1 MASPGDEQ
9 QEAAAR
15 PTGLGRALLLTA
27 ASLVLPG
34 IAHLRTGR
42 RTAGIVLLSGYAL
55 AIAAIVATGILVFG
69 DVTLG
74 ASMAVQGR
82 WLLTAS
88 AIAFV
93 GTVVW
98 MAVVVHSW
106 VITRPRP
113 SRAGAATAGGV
124 LVVVLCVV
132 AAAPAAAVMHT
143 SYVTYSTLS
152 SVFGS
157 VDPLGEPPHD
167 AADPWNGRDRIEV
180 LLIGGDS
187 GSNRYGMRNDSTMLA
202 SIDVE
207 TGDVVLIGIP
217 RNLEDVQFPEGSKL
231 AEAYP
236 PPAGFDDLFNEVYQT
251 VAENPQELA
260 ENPAADDPSADT
272 LKSVVGHMT
281 GLEPEYYALVD
292 MKGFEGIIDAI
303 GGIDV
308 YLEDPIPYG
317 LEGDILPAGQQHLD
331 GNQALWYGR
340 SRVNSDD
347 YTRMGRQGCLLKY
360 VVEQADPTAVLRGYQ
375 DLAGAAKRTLR
386 TDIPQT
392 KVPAFIELA
401 DLIDDEGSM
410 KTLQLTPPQVDPA
423 YPDWKTI
430 RQMVAEAVGE
440 QEQAQGDGGGAG
452 GPEASPSPSDT
463 PTGEGDDGTDA
474 QDPGDLADGQGD
486 GEDDATEWQEYT
498 GLDDPSPTTPGRQV
512 GDEAGSLDALCP

>member
-1 MASPGDEQ
+1 MASPGDERQ
-9 QEAAAR
+9 DAAAR
-15 PTGLGRALLLTA
+15 PSGLGRALLLTA

-55 AIAAIVATGILVFG
+55 AIAALVAAGVLLFG

-88 AIAFV
+88 AIAFA

-113 SRAGAATAGGV
+113 SRAGAATAGGA
-124 LVVVLCVV
+124 LVVVLCAV

-202 SIDVE
+202 SIDVH

-236 PPAGFDDLFNEVYQT
+236 PPAGFDDLFNEVYQA
-251 VAENPQELA
+251 VAENPEQLA

-423 YPDWKTI
+423 YPDWKEI
-430 RQMVAEAVGE
+430 RAMVADAVNE
-440 QEQAQGDGGGAG
+440 QEQ
-452 GPEASPSPSDT
+452 
-463 PTGEGDDGTDA
+463 
-474 QDPGDLADGQGD
+474 GQGD
-486 GEDDATEWQEYT
+486 GADAAPGPDPSPSGPSSDPSGGGAAGGQDGSPEGQQGPEGGDDTTEWQEYT

-512 GDEAGSLDALCP
+512 GDDAGSLDALCP

>member
-15 PTGLGRALLLTA
+15 PSGLGRALLLTA
-27 ASLVLPG
+27 TSLVLPG

-42 RTAGIVLLSGYAL
+42 RTAGIILLSGYAL
-55 AIAAIVATGILVFG
+55 AIAAIVAGGVLVFG
-69 DVTLG
+69 DVALG

-88 AIAFV
+88 AVAFV

-113 SRAGAATAGGV
+113 SRGGAAAAGGA

-236 PPAGFDDLFNEVYQT
+236 PPAGFNDLFNEVYQAI
-251 VAENPQELA
+251 AENPEELA
-260 ENPAADDPSADT
+260 ENPAADDPAADT

-308 YLEDPIPYG
+308 YIEDPIPYG
-317 LEGDILPAGQQHLD
+317 MEGDILPAGQQHLD

-401 DLIDDEGSM
+401 DLIDDQGSM

-430 RQMVAEAVGE
+430 RQMVSEAVGE
-440 QEQAQGDGGGAG
+440 QEQAQGDGGDAG
-452 GPEASPSPSDT
+452 PGPSPTPSDT
-463 PTGEGDDGTDA
+463 PTGEGGGA
-474 QDPGDLADGQGD
+474 ADGQGQNGQEGD
-486 GEDDATEWQEYT
+486 ESTEWQEYT